1 MPRLDVLLAERG
13 LAESR
18 SQAQALIMAG
28 RVSVDGA
35 VVTKAGT
42 AVGDDAEV
50 AVEQPP
56 RFVSRGGDKLQTALE
71 AFGVDPAGCRCL
83 DVGASTG
90 GFTDVLLQAGA
101 GAVIALDVGRGQ
113 LHERVAR
120 DPRVT
125 VLEQVNARYLDC
137 SALPF
142 APEIAVI
149 DVSFISLGLVLG
161 PVLTCL
167 ARPFQVLA
175 LVKPQFEAGRH
186 ESRRGV
192 VRDPVVHAEVLRRVA
207 SQAEE
212 LGTAVLGAC
221 SSGHPGPAG
230 NREFFLH
237 LVSAD
242 HPAATTAPR
251 DLDDVLDHVAAG

>member
-1 MPRLDVLLAERG
+1 VPRLDVLLAERG

-18 SQAQALIMAG
+18 SRAQALVMAG
-28 RVSVDGA
+28 RVRVDGA

-42 AVGDDAEV
+42 AVAEDAAL
-50 AVEQPP
+50 AVERPP

-71 AFGVDPAGCRCL
+71 AFSVDVSGRRCL

-90 GFTDVLLQAGA
+90 GFTDALLQAGA
-101 GAVIALDVGRGQ
+101 AAVTSLDVGRGQ
-113 LHERVAR
+113 LHERLAA

-125 VLEQVNARYLDC
+125 VLEGLNARHLRC
-137 SALPF
+137 EQLPY
-142 APEIAVI
+142 AADLATI

-161 PVLTCL
+161 PVVTCL

-186 ESRRGV
+186 EAKRGV
-192 VRDPVVHAEVLRRVA
+192 VRDAAVHAAVLRRVA
-207 SQAEE
+207 AEARE
-212 LGTAVLGAC
+212 RGAVVLGAC

-237 LVSAD
+237 LSSPD
-242 HPAATTAPR
+242 HPASATTGHAP
-251 DLDDVLDHVAAG
+251 DELLDRAVQP